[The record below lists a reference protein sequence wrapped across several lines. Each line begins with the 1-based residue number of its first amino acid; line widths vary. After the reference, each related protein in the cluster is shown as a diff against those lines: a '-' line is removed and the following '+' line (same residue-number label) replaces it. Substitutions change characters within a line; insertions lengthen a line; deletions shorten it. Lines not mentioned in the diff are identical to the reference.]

1 MATLHK
7 NGMEEKKLSKY
18 VTHRISDDHDVVT
31 LSVSFPEEGQY
42 GMDIYTRELRDG
54 RTKIFV
60 AVESF
65 SYDYFLD
72 IEMCCLPCIIS
83 AEKGNGKMKKKKNTQ
98 HLLRSST

>member
-42 GMDIYTRELRDG
+42 GMDIYTRELSRHG
-54 RTKIFV
+54 
-60 AVESF
+60 
-65 SYDYFLD
+65 
-72 IEMCCLPCIIS
+72 
-83 AEKGNGKMKKKKNTQ
+83 
-98 HLLRSST
+98 

>member
-65 SYDYFLD
+65 SYDYFLA
-72 IEMCCLPCIIS
+72 IELCYWGVFH
-83 AEKGNGKMKKKKNTQ
+83 A
-98 HLLRSST
+98 